1 MNTSVGVQNPY
12 DNMENDRQWQRY
24 NQRDNGHLLSGWGLE
39 AWNVSNCQL
48 HTLSTWCARV
58 KTSIEVRRA

>member
-12 DNMENDRQWQRY
+12 DNMENDRQWKRY

-39 AWNVSNCQL
+39 AWNVSNC
-48 HTLSTWCARV
+48 
-58 KTSIEVRRA
+58 